1 MKSRISTIAT
11 VNHQGQKAY
20 FCSKSNFFNMFKS
33 VRYSVFLMLFAA
45 LLVLS
50 GCGNTGNQDNRL
62 PTDLIQNPHTAEG
75 VQDNL
80 RLPDFEFERE
90 FHDFGNM
97 IEGEQVSFG
106 FKFKNSGKADLLI
119 SNVRSSCGCTV
130 PSFPQKPLKPGAE
143 GVISV
148 SFDSRGRRGVQVK
161 TVTVIANTQPNNK
174 LLTIRANIINPELM
188 N

>member
-1 MKSRISTIAT
+1 
-11 VNHQGQKAY
+11 
-20 FCSKSNFFNMFKS
+20 MFAS
-33 VRYSVFLMLFAA
+33 IRYSVFPLFLAAA
-45 LLVLS
+45 LILS
-50 GCGNTGNQDNRL
+50 GCGNAGNQDNRL
-62 PTDLIQNPHTAEG
+62 PTDLIQNPHSAEG
-75 VQDNL
+75 VQENL
-80 RLPDFEFERE
+80 RLPDFEFQRE

-106 FKFKNSGKADLLI
+106 FKFKNSGKADMLI

-130 PSFPQKPLKPGAE
+130 PSFPQKPLKPGEE

-161 TVTVIANTQPNNK
+161 TVTVIANTQPNSK